1 MKKLLKTS
9 FKFKNNFIKESWN
22 IPNYVEKGLIVF
34 SLLCN
39 MVVRKSANIHF
50 ISVLKKVN
58 IIENW
63 NYLWTNMYFIFF
75 TELMK
80 LPKCIAIWSWEVHWF
95 KTNNWDCYH
104 KNKYMIKS
112 MEFGIYQVT
121 RYSKESEYID
131 CRKVK
136 MFQFSSSSC
145 TLIVL

>member
-63 NYLWTNMYFIFF
+63 NYL
-75 TELMK
+75 
-80 LPKCIAIWSWEVHWF
+80 
-95 KTNNWDCYH
+95 
-104 KNKYMIKS
+104 
-112 MEFGIYQVT
+112 
-121 RYSKESEYID
+121 
-131 CRKVK
+131 
-136 MFQFSSSSC
+136 
-145 TLIVL
+145 